1 MFSSIVFQSRDCY
14 PFMSIPTASLP
25 HVMTARVKPNGD
37 TKFRFLMVA
46 MKLGCSNSLIRIGC
60 GAFGNDM
67 NWY

>member
-1 MFSSIVFQSRDCY
+1 MFSSGGYY
-14 PFMSIPTASLP
+14 PFMSIPTTSLP
-25 HVMTARVKPNGD
+25 HVMTARVKPNGN

-46 MKLGCSNSLIRIGC
+46 VKLGRSNSLIKIGC